1 MNRNHR
7 PYTLSGKLSAWLA
20 IVALAALLTA
30 CAAPAAPTG
39 SQPAATTAPTEAPA
53 ATEAPTEAPAA
64 TEAPTEAPAATEAP
78 TEAPAATEAPTEAPA
93 EAPAA
98 VSDTPVSFS
107 GDVMPIF
114 QASCIK
120 CHGGE
125 DGEKGDLD
133 LRTHEDVMKGGE
145 SGAVVVAGD
154 AANSLLVKL
163 ITEGKM
169 PKRGDKLTQDQVDL
183 IARWVNEGA
192 QNN

>member
-30 CAAPAAPTG
+30 CAAPAATTG
-39 SQPAATTAPTEAPA
+39 SQPAAATTAPTDAPAATDSPTEAPA

-78 TEAPAATEAPTEAPA
+78 T

-133 LRTHEDVMKGGE
+133 LRTHEDVLKGGE
-145 SGAVVVAGD
+145 SGAVIVAGD

-169 PKRGDKLTQDQVDL
+169 PKRGNKLSPDQVAL